1 MLIVGQV
8 YSDEEREEAI
18 FVAEVFA
25 VEEHFRNLARKNKKK
40 K

>member
-8 YSDEEREEAI
+8 SSDEEREEAI

-25 VEEHFRNLARKNKKK
+25 VVEHFRNIVRKNTKK
-40 K
+40 